1 MDRYAHGAYYAIA
14 VGKPSEDTW
23 AGGDGG
29 MAYVLGTGGSEGGL
43 PRKISSVRLRPSV
56 RCG

>member
-29 MAYVLGTGGSEGGL
+29 MAYVLGTGFG
-43 PRKISSVRLRPSV
+43 VRPTEEDFE
-56 RCG
+56 CAPEA